1 MEPTDMMQILYMADL
16 FKLLGDKTR
25 LTIMALL
32 YVQSMC
38 VRDLVEILQASQPS
52 VSQHLAKLRSHGLV
66 KETRKGAWVFYSI
79 NTECTPLVAQVLQQL
94 PTFKQVVERLEEPS
108 VSVAN

>member
-1 MEPTDMMQILYMADL
+1 MEPTDMVQILYMADI

-38 VRDLVEILQASQPS
+38 VRDLVEILEVSQPS

-79 NTECTPLVAQVLQQL
+79 NSECTPLVAQILQQL
-94 PTFKQVVERLEEPS
+94 PTVKQYVDRVEVQS